1 MSMTLFVAADSR
13 SVGELMSSYCLVRA
27 LLSLNIEYMTS
38 DRPSWA
44 PESIDLDRPNAARIY
59 DYLLGGAANF
69 EQDRVFAEKLLEI
82 MPLAR
87 AAARL
92 NRAFLRRAVRFCAD
106 AGIRQFVD
114 VGSGIPTAGNVHE
127 IAQAVD
133 PAARVLYVDNEPVA
147 VTHSGLILKDNPNTA
162 AMLGD
167 LTHPEP
173 VLAAPLIDFTQPV
186 AVLMVAVLHF
196 IPDEARPH
204 EAVARY
210 VDAMAPGSYLV
221 LSHGVENPSV
231 ETRDEVHRLYQQ
243 SSNPGVRRTPDDITR
258 FFEGLEFVE
267 PGLVW
272 TPEWRPESPE
282 DVGAHPEASLV
293 FAGVA
298 RKP

>member
-1 MSMTLFVAADSR
+1 MP
-13 SVGELMSSYCLVRA
+13 SYCLVTA
-27 LLSLNIEYMTS
+27 LLSHSIGYMTG

-69 EQDRVFAEKLLEI
+69 EQDRVFAEKLLEV

-87 AAARL
+87 SAARL
-92 NRAFLRRAVRFCAD
+92 NRAFLRRAVRFCVES
-106 AGIRQFVD
+106 GIRQFVD

-133 PAARVLYVDNEPVA
+133 PAVRVLYVDNEPIA
-147 VTHSGLILKDNPNTA
+147 VTHSELLLNDSPHAA
-162 AMLGD
+162 AMRGD
-167 LTHPEP
+167 LTDPDP
-173 VLAAPLIDFTQPV
+173 VLASPLIDWSQPV

-196 IPDEARPH
+196 IPDSAAPYD
-204 EAVARY
+204 AVAKY
-210 VDAMAPGSYLV
+210 VSAMAPGSFLV
-221 LSHGVENPSV
+221 LSHGVENPSLAG
-231 ETRDEVHRLYQQ
+231 RDEVERLYRQ

-258 FFEGLEFVE
+258 FFSGLDFVE

-282 DVGAHPEASLV
+282 DVGAHPESSLV

>member
-1 MSMTLFVAADSR
+1 MPT
-13 SVGELMSSYCLVRA
+13 YCLVTPP
-27 LLSLNIEYMTS
+27 LSHNIECMTG

-69 EQDRVFAEKLLEI
+69 EQDRVFAEKLLEV

-92 NRAFLRRAVRFCAD
+92 NRAFLRRAVRFCVD
-106 AGIRQFVD
+106 SGIRQFVD
-114 VGSGIPTAGNVHE
+114 IGSGIPTAGNVHE
-127 IAQAVD
+127 IAQEVD
-133 PAARVLYVDNEPVA
+133 PSTRVLYVDNEPVA
-147 VTHSGLILKDNPNTA
+147 VTHSELLLKDNPNA
-162 AMLGD
+162 EAMRGD
-167 LTHPEP
+167 LTDPEP
-173 VLAAPLIDFTQPV
+173 VLAAPLIDFSQPV

-196 IPDEARPH
+196 IPDAARPH

-210 VDAMAPGSYLV
+210 IAAMAPGSFLV
-221 LSHGVENPSV
+221 LSHGVENPSI
-231 ETRDEVHRLYQQ
+231 EGREEVDRLYREA
-243 SSNPGVRRTPDDITR
+243 SHPGVRRTPDDIMR

-282 DVGAHPEASLV
+282 DVGEHPEASLV